1 MFLVRS
7 FNEVADAIRKYKSG
21 YLDSEQ
27 PVCQTNDQANIKL
40 YLPIENLILY
50 SEM

>member
-21 YLDSEQ
+21 YLDSEE

-40 YLPIENLILY
+40 IENLILY